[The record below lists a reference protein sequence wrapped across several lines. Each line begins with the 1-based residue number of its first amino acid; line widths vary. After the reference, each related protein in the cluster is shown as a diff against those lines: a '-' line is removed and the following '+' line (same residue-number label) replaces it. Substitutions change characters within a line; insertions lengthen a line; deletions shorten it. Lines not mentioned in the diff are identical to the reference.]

1 MAVVGGVTVGT
12 LVEEVAK
19 RVLATAKVVIS
30 FPLVQLKKVCTKVT
44 VGEDVRK
51 QIV

>member
-1 MAVVGGVTVGT
+1 MTVGK

-19 RVLATAKVVIS
+19 RVLAAAKVVTS
-30 FPLVQLKKVCTKVT
+30 VPLVQLKKVRTKVT
-44 VGEDVRK
+44 VGEYVRN